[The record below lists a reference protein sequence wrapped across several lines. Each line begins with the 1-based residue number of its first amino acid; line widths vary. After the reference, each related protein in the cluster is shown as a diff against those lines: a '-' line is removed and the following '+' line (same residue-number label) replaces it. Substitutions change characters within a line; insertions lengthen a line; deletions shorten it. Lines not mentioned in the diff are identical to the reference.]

1 MRVLN
6 LKLLLFT
13 GQACLLHAD
22 AFVTD
27 PKPSLSVSFLH
38 SFAVPVSELE
48 QNLTSAERDVTGV
61 VRRCSPSVAFV
72 SSFLEDHRQETNN
85 NKNAPSRD
93 PKMPPGTALGAGS
106 GFCIDRDGYIVTNY
120 HVIESAYGIQR
131 AQEQY
136 EDTVNHFVGN
146 ATKFFGSI
154 GDALRRLFPVPNM
167 SQNVYVR
174 IDKSTE
180 YQPCRIVNVQPDL
193 DVAVLKIINST
204 ADVPPVSFGSS
215 SSLIVGQS
223 LVAIGNPF
231 GLDQTVTSGVVS
243 ALNRELQVT
252 NGRNN
257 VVRDGNVIRN
267 CIQTDCAINPGNSGG
282 PLLNLAGEVIGV
294 NTAIVTTSGSNAGI
308 GFAIPS
314 DEVEPVVRNMI
325 RQDRLHEKKLGWLG
339 VSIVKS
345 NTSDKLKGNWV
356 TCIQPNSPA
365 SGAGIRPIQLS
376 EDGRLESGDCIVAIG
391 GNNLNDYNDLRAE
404 LEKRVKGE
412 ELAVTLQDT
421 QGERRVVYLK
431 LGTMPQ

>member
-1 MRVLN
+1 MMM
-6 LKLLLFT
+6 LLLT
-13 GQACLLHAD
+13 GLAYCLLNAD
-22 AFVTD
+22 AFVTH
-27 PKPSLSVSFLH
+27 PKPSFSVSCLH
-38 SFAVPVSELE
+38 AFAVSVSELE

-61 VRRCSPSVAFV
+61 VRRCGPSVAFV
-72 SSFLEDHRQETNN
+72 SSFLEDQRQDTNN
-85 NKNAPSRD
+85 NKNTRSRD
-93 PKMPPGTALGAGS
+93 PKMPPGMSLGAGS

-136 EDTVNHFVGN
+136 GDMVNHIVGN
-146 ATKFFGSI
+146 ATKFFGSNS
-154 GDALRRLFPVPNM
+154 GDALRRLFPVPNT
-167 SQNVYVR
+167 SQKIYVR
-174 IDKSTE
+174 VDKSTQ
-180 YQPCRIVNVQPDL
+180 YQPCRIVNVKPDL

-204 ADVPPVSFGSS
+204 NDVTPVSFGSS
-215 SSLIVGQS
+215 SALIVGQS

-257 VVRDGNVIRN
+257 VVGDGNIIRN

-282 PLLNLAGEVIGV
+282 PLLNLAGKVIGV

-325 RQDRLHEKKLGWLG
+325 RQDRLHERKLGWLG

-365 SGAGIRPIQLS
+365 SGAGIQPIQLS
-376 EDGRLESGDCIVAIG
+376 EDGRLGSGDCIVAIG
-391 GNNLNDYNDLRAE
+391 GNSLDDFNDLRAE
-404 LEKRVKGE
+404 LEKRVQGE
-412 ELAVTLQDT
+412 ELAVTLEDT

>member
-22 AFVTD
+22 AFVTH

-48 QNLTSAERDVTGV
+48 QNLTSAERDVTDV

-72 SSFLEDHRQETNN
+72 SSFLEDQRQETNN

-136 EDTVNHFVGN
+136 EDMVNHFVGN

-193 DVAVLKIINST
+193 DVAVDRKS
-204 ADVPPVSFGSS
+204 
-215 SSLIVGQS
+215 
-223 LVAIGNPF
+223 
-231 GLDQTVTSGVVS
+231 VV
-243 ALNRELQVT
+243 
-252 NGRNN
+252 
-257 VVRDGNVIRN
+257 
-267 CIQTDCAINPGNSGG
+267 
-282 PLLNLAGEVIGV
+282 
-294 NTAIVTTSGSNAGI
+294 
-308 GFAIPS
+308 
-314 DEVEPVVRNMI
+314 
-325 RQDRLHEKKLGWLG
+325 
-339 VSIVKS
+339 
-345 NTSDKLKGNWV
+345 
-356 TCIQPNSPA
+356 
-365 SGAGIRPIQLS
+365 
-376 EDGRLESGDCIVAIG
+376 
-391 GNNLNDYNDLRAE
+391 
-404 LEKRVKGE
+404 
-412 ELAVTLQDT
+412 
-421 QGERRVVYLK
+421 
-431 LGTMPQ
+431 